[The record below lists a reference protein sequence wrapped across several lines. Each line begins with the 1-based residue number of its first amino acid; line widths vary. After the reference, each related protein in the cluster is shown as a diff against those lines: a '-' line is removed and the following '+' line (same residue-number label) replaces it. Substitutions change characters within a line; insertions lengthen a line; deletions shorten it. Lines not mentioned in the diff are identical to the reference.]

1 MCKAMYV
8 YIYIYFT
15 RNASSNVHIYS
26 TNFKTWNNSI
36 TILSY
41 FVYFYA
47 TFYTNID
54 VHPLRMIH
62 EGTKNVGVLVL

>member
-1 MCKAMYV
+1 MYV
-8 YIYIYFT
+8 YKDLFHKEYLIKRTHLHYKLQDLKQFYY
-15 RNASSNVHIYS
+15 N
-26 TNFKTWNNSI
+26 
-36 TILSY
+36 